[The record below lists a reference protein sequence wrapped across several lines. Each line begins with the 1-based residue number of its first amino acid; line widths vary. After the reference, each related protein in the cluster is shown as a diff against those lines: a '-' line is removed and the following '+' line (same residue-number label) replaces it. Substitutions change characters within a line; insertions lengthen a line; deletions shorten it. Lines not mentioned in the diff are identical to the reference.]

1 MKVAVD
7 IRLRGLVRIQANSIK
22 IQKVL
27 LSHKQE
33 VKNSKRKYNE
43 DNDKHVF
50 INKNI
55 NTNNCVW
62 VQKIN

>member
-1 MKVAVD
+1 MNVAVD

-43 DNDKHVF
+43 GNDKHVF